1 MTATASTATP
11 ARTSPITERAVAF
24 VAGHRDAAETI
35 GRRLAEETGDP
46 EAFARVLSEGFASL
60 ADPEYRDG
68 SHMVVPTLGP
78 SHGVRWPLIQAVTRG
93 FRDATRREPTSTWLF
108 LADRLFREPE
118 IEARWF
124 AFALLDRLLGS
135 EPERTWQ
142 LLRRAAREAADW
154 ATVDALAHPV
164 GRGVLDEPYRWAEL
178 EQLVYSPRRWERR
191 LVGSTVATI
200 PSIDRRRGR
209 TPEVA
214 EHGLGLIRE
223 LIGDDEPDV
232 QKALAW
238 ALRSMAGVDLA
249 ATTRFLEAE
258 TETAVRDADGQRA
271 WVIRD
276 ALSKLAPGDAAAM
289 RARLEG
295 IRRRTGAPATSRA
308 ADIADRFGRGLLGR
322 PVEEPPLT

>member
-1 MTATASTATP
+1 V
-11 ARTSPITERAVAF
+11 TERAVAL
-24 VAGHRDAAETI
+24 VAERKPDAEEL
-35 GRRLAEETGDP
+35 GRRLADDTDDP
-46 EAFARVLSEGFASL
+46 ERFAQTLREGFAGL
-60 ADPEYRDG
+60 ADPDYREG
-68 SHMVVPTLGP
+68 SHMVIPTLRP

-93 FRDATRREPTSTWLF
+93 FREATRRERTSTWLF

-124 AFALLDRLLGS
+124 AFGLLDRLLDD

-142 LLRRAAREAADW
+142 LLRRAAREAEDW

-164 GRGVLDEPYRWAEL
+164 GRGILNESYRWAEL

-200 PSIDRRRGR
+200 PFVDRRRGR
-209 TPEVA
+209 EPEVA
-214 EHGLGLIRE
+214 EHGLGLVRE
-223 LIGDDEPDV
+223 LIGDAEPDV

-238 ALRSMAGVDLA
+238 ALRSMAAVDVER
-249 ATTRFLEAE
+249 TTAFLEAE
-258 TETAVRDADGQRA
+258 TATAAASADGHRA

-276 ALSKLAPGDAAAM
+276 ALSKIDPALADRI

-295 IRRRTGAPATSRA
+295 IRRRTGAASTSRA
-308 ADIADRFGRGLLGR
+308 AETADRFGRGILGG